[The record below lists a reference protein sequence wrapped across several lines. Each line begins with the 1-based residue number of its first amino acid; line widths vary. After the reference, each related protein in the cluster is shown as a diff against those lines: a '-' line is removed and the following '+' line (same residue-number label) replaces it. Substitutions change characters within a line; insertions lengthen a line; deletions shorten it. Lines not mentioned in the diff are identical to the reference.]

1 MRTILYILRKEFLQ
15 IRRSKTMLPII
26 FVVPII
32 QLCVLVFCATFEMKD
47 INFYVV
53 DNDLSSMSRQLT
65 SKFQGSPFFNLVK
78 FSGSISEAENSLKK
92 NETDIIVHFEN
103 GFERKVLKENGSDIQ
118 VIVNAIDAAAA
129 GLTQAYAMAV
139 VRDFN
144 SAVNVKW
151 KSANLVEVPSRIIIK
166 DSFWYNQEMNYKFY
180 MLPGILVILVTVI
193 GLFLTSMNLVREKE
207 IGTMEQINV
216 TPIKKYQFIA
226 GKLIP
231 FLLIGLLELAVGLT
245 IGYLL
250 FALPIRGHLGLI
262 FLFAAAYLIVVLAIG
277 LFASTISQTQ
287 QQAMFIAWFFMMI
300 FLLMSGLFTPVESM
314 PQWGQDMNTFN
325 PIAYFIRAI
334 RMLVLKGSGFM
345 EIGRASCRERV

>member
-1 MRTILYILRKEFLQ
+1 
-15 IRRSKTMLPII
+15 MLPVI

-47 INFYVV
+47 INIYVV
-53 DNDLSSMSRQLT
+53 DNDLSTMSRQLT
-65 SKFQGSPFFNLVK
+65 SKFEGSPFFNLVE
-78 FSGSISEAENSLKK
+78 FSGSISDAENSLKK
-92 NETDIIVHFEN
+92 NNSDIIIHFSS
-103 GFERKVLKENGSDIQ
+103 GFEKEILKENNSDLQI
-118 VIVNAIDAAAA
+118 IVNAIDAAAA

-139 VRDFN
+139 VQDFN
-144 SAVNVKW
+144 LGINIKW
-151 KSANLVEVPSRIIIK
+151 KPHNISDIPSQILVE

-245 IGYLL
+245 IGH
-250 FALPIRGHLGLI
+250 FFFHLPIRGNLGLI
-262 FLFAAAYLIVVLAIG
+262 FLFATAYLIVVLGMG
-277 LFASTISQTQ
+277 LFVSTISQTQ

-314 PQWGQDMNTFN
+314 PQWGQDMNIFN

-334 RMLVLKGSGFM
+334 RMLILKGSGFAD
-345 EIGRASCRERV
+345 IFNDFISLLIYGTIVLSLAVWRYRKVA